1 MLIMMMMISMMSMM
15 STMSIM
21 SVINMMIDQGVV
33 LNSHDG
39 VVGEVDKGD
48 VH

>member
-1 MLIMMMMISMMSMM
+1 M
-15 STMSIM
+15 MSIM
-21 SVINMMIDQGVV
+21 NMISVMNMMIDQGVV